1 MFNKTQIIQNK
12 YSCETKKEPDKSI
25 IIRPTKVSHLLEF
38 LKYDDNVIVASYLYD
53 FVKNVKYMIEDIR
66 KEFSQNIASL
76 VISTTKPY
84 KVLS

>member
-1 MFNKTQIIQNK
+1 M
-12 YSCETKKEPDKSI
+12 
-25 IIRPTKVSHLLEF
+25 SHLLEF

-53 FVKNVKYMIEDIR
+53 VVKDAKYTIEDIR

-84 KVLS
+84 KVLSWQGTKNILLIKLKKKQTNNLYQ

>member
-1 MFNKTQIIQNK
+1 MG
-12 YSCETKKEPDKSI
+12 
-25 IIRPTKVSHLLEF
+25 HLLEF
-38 LKYDDNVIVASYLYD
+38 LKYDDNVMVASYLYD
-53 FVKNVKYMIEDIR
+53 VVKDAKYMIEDIR